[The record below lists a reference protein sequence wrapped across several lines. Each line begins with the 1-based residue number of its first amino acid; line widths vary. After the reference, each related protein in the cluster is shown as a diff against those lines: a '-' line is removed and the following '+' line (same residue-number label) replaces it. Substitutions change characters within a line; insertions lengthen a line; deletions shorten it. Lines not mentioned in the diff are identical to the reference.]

1 MLLEIL
7 GVVTVSKVL
16 YIHAVLS
23 HCKLQAS
30 IVEQR
35 SIRAMTHYGRSL
47 LSQVMTYLLMK

>member
-7 GVVTVSKVL
+7 GVVIVSKVL
-16 YIHAVLS
+16 YILAVLS
-23 HCKLQAS
+23 HSKLQAS

-35 SIRAMTHYGRSL
+35 SIRAMTHHGRSL